1 MEEQKDALLQQ
12 IFDNNKES
20 TVYLEIEIDDSENF
34 ELDSEYPDIITAT
47 GFYVEP
53 DKIVTTI
60 AVLANAENVVAFSS
74 NQYETIREHATSRLG
89 KKQNEMDIF
98 PLRQHKNVQINGTED
113 ITIEG
118 VTTYDAKNNL
128 VLLKVTNT
136 GVPLSIGNSD
146 TIQIGDSV
154 YITGYHLEMGY
165 QGRIGYIQGRYG
177 DNIRYEV
184 KTEFITGAFGSPAMN
199 KNNEVIGVATT
210 GLDSDVED
218 LSTMST
224 IMVSSNVINTLIA
237 NSGNVIP
244 LAQWKKNARVRAYN
258 MESKGDKYADFNY
271 DREALNAYNSAR
283 KLNPGLCGI
292 HARIARMKS
301 RLGNYV
307 GALKDFDKAIKENP
321 YDIFS
326 YNNRASTKGALGDL
340 HDMLD
345 DLNQALQMNP
355 NYILGRLNRGQ
366 AKCMMAEFEIGD
378 ENIAEAQRLYQEA
391 IDDFTKLLR
400 LNPKQTFVRRRL
412 RTVERTLRRLNSMNK
427 KRSLLNS

>member
-12 IFDNNKES
+12 VLDNNKES
-20 TVYLEIEIDDSENF
+20 IVYLEIEIDDSENF

-60 AVLANAENVVAFSS
+60 AVLANADNVVAFSS
-74 NQYETIREHATSRLG
+74 NQYETIREHAISRLG

-98 PLRQHKNVQINGTED
+98 PLLQYKNVQINGKED

-118 VTTYDAKNNL
+118 ITAYDAKNNL

-146 TIQIGDSV
+146 TIQIGDPV
-154 YITGYHLEMGY
+154 YITGYHSEMGY
-165 QGRIGYIQGRYG
+165 QGKIGYIQGGFG
-177 DNIRYEV
+177 DNISYEV
-184 KTEFITGAFGSPAMN
+184 KTEFITGAFGSPTMN

-210 GLDSDVED
+210 GLDSNIED
-218 LSTMST
+218 ISTMTT

-258 MESKGDKYADFNY
+258 MENKGDKYADFHY

-292 HARIARMKS
+292 HARIGRMKV
-301 RLGNYV
+301 RIGNLV
-307 GALKDFDKAIKENP
+307 GARRDFDKAIEENP

-326 YNNRASTKGALGDL
+326 YNNRSNTKSLLGDL
-340 HDMLD
+340 HGGLD
-345 DLNQALQMNP
+345 DVNKALQINP
-355 NYILGRLNRGQ
+355 DYVIGTLNRAQIKSQLADTQIEQGNIDA
-366 AKCMMAEFEIGD
+366 AKQYC
-378 ENIAEAQRLYQEA
+378 QEA
-391 IDDFTKLLR
+391 IDDFTKLIR
-400 LNPKQTFVRRRL
+400 LNPKHLYARRRL
-412 RTVERTLRRLNSMNK
+412 RTVERTLKRLKSENK
-427 KRSLLNS
+427 GRNLLNS

>member
-34 ELDSEYPDIITAT
+34 ELDSEYPNIITAT

-60 AVLANAENVVAFSS
+60 AVLANAENVVAFSP
-74 NQYETIREHATSRLG
+74 NQYETIREHAISRLG

-98 PLRQHKNVQINGTED
+98 PLNQYKNVQINGKED

-118 VTTYDAKNNL
+118 VTAYDAKSNL
-128 VLLKVTNT
+128 VLLKVANT

-146 TIQIGDSV
+146 TIQTDDPV
-154 YITGYHLEMGY
+154 YIIGYHLETGY
-165 QGRIGYIQGRYG
+165 EGRAGYIQGKYG
-177 DNIRYEV
+177 DNIRYEI

-199 KNNEVIGVATT
+199 ENNEVIGVATS

-218 LSTMST
+218 ISTMTT

-244 LAQWKKNARVRAYN
+244 LAQWKKNARVRAYTLEN
-258 MESKGDKYADFNY
+258 KGDKYADFHYN
-271 DREALNAYNSAR
+271 REALNAYNSAR

-292 HARIARMKS
+292 HARIGRMKV
-301 RLGNYV
+301 RIGNLI
-307 GALKDFDKAIKENP
+307 GARRDFDKAIEENP

-326 YNNRASTKGALGDL
+326 YNNRSNTKSLLGDL
-340 HDMLD
+340 HGGLD
-345 DLNQALQMNP
+345 DVNKALQINP
-355 NYILGRLNRGQ
+355 DYVIGNLNRAQ
-366 AKCMMAEFEIGD
+366 IKSQLADIQVEQDNID
-378 ENIAEAQRLYQEA
+378 EARRYYQEA
-391 IDDFTKLLR
+391 IDDLTKLLR
-400 LNPKQTFVRRRL
+400 LNPKLHFARNSL
-412 RTVERTLRRLNSMNK
+412 RKVERKIKKLN
-427 KRSLLNS
+427 